1 MPVNTK
7 RAIAASFKKLLS
19 KRELNKITVKDIV
32 EDCGVNR
39 QTFYYHFHNVY
50 DLMEWFFQ
58 DDAETLLGGQSDYK
72 DWEKGLRM
80 LVDTLQENRA
90 MISHVYHS
98 MSHKVVVDY
107 IKRILWPYMLRI
119 VESEVEEI
127 QFPVEQKNV
136 EFVAELLTLAV
147 VGIITEWIDNGKKQ
161 LTEERLEKFLK
172 AVHGSV
178 PFMLKNLQ
186 ESRAPIESSQKG

>member
-58 DDAETLLGGQSDYK
+58 DDAETYLGSQSDYK
-72 DWEKGLRM
+72 DWEKGLYT

-90 MISHVYHS
+90 MIDHVYHS

-107 IKRILWPYMLRI
+107 IKRILWPYMLRV

-127 QFPVEQKNV
+127 QLQADQKNI
-136 EFVAELLTLAV
+136 EFVTKLLTLAV

-161 LTEERLEKFLK
+161 LTEEHLEKFLK
-172 AVHGSV
+172 AVRGSV

-186 ESRAPIESSQKG
+186 EDE